1 MDTYSLFAGQFLPF
15 TERYLPGGH
24 NAVLGSGT
32 ALALR
37 HVYKALE
44 DSKAD
49 LAQASWDETPTG
61 VFAQSDETAAPVL
74 VIPKSDTENLYIC
87 FDAELSSKKIKPEQL
102 AKKGPA
108 KAAASGC
115 QYVATASPSH
125 PFDLI
130 EKIRRGWS
138 TAGAAYIHILCPCP
152 VAWGINAE
160 NTVRIARMAVEARI
174 FPLYEIAEGHYN
186 ITVEDQS
193 PRTAADYIS
202 RQGRFSTWKKNQ
214 ISVLQ
219 TQTDDRYAQLKNTA
233 AHEIN

>member
-24 NAVLGSGT
+24 NACAGSGT

-44 DSKAD
+44 DKNTTLLKAT
-49 LAQASWDETPTG
+49 WDETPAGIFT
-61 VFAQSDETAAPVL
+61 QQETPASPVL
-74 VIPKSDTENLYIC
+74 IIPKTDNNSLYIC
-87 FDAELSSKKIKPEQL
+87 FDAEFAPKKIKQEQL
-102 AKKGPA
+102 AKKNPA

-115 QYVATASPSH
+115 LYVATASPSH

-130 EKIRRGWS
+130 EKVRRGWS
-138 TAGAAYIHILCPCP
+138 VKGSAYIHILCPCP
-152 VAWGINAE
+152 AAWGFDTE

-186 ITVEDQS
+186 ITVEDKN
-193 PRTAADYIS
+193 PRSVADYVS
-202 RQGRFSTWKKNQ
+202 RQERFSTWKKNTITALQ
-214 ISVLQ
+214 LQ
-219 TQTDDRYAQLKNTA
+219 TDNAYVQLKNNT
-233 AHEIN
+233 AHEMN